1 SEVLITGAADEN
13 GAIVLAE
20 FNLPVPDG
28 ARLA

>member
-1 SEVLITGAADEN
+1 GAADEN